1 MGWAAHNDITQ
12 PPEGLG
18 VGGGCGVVVDPDSG
32 VLPFG
37 GAADWKRRGIVVA
50 GIEQLAK
57 SFGIRGA

>member
-1 MGWAAHNDITQ
+1 M
-12 PPEGLG
+12 
-18 VGGGCGVVVDPDSG
+18 VVDPDSG

-50 GIEQLAK
+50 GIEQLVK